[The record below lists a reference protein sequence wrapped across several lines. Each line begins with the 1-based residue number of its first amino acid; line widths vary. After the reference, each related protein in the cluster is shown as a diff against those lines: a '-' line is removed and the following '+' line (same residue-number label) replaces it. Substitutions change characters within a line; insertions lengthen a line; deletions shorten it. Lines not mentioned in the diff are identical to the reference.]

1 MLKLRKCHLA
11 AIGNRNARFSPVNL
25 DFTGDAGAVNSV
37 VFLEM
42 AAKDYIGGLSL
53 FDALARAEP
62 LLAKKSQRL
71 ASACSRLSDARA
83 TAYCV
88 LECETRIAGVS
99 EQPIIRII
107 GQVLQRRDATD
118 RSPVQRHFFT
128 FLPCEGLNFDDLPI
142 HGINSRQTSLSIDD
156 FRAWLREQ
164 RAKFQQRSSG
174 RGVPT
179 KNTCRNCVTLMLS
192 RSLFVCRWISTSARA
207 VSMTTSKSTALI
219 LEGLSTHFWILPCK
233 SAKADETVAVLQTF
247 LSEWLN
253 IGHLEDETLF
263 CEEFASSLGSLS
275 DAQTRWTKA
284 HET

>member
-25 DFTGDAGAVNSV
+25 DFTGDAAAVNSV
-37 VFLEM
+37 VFLENGGGKTTL
-42 AAKDYIGGLSL
+42 AAFLYLTLWPEQNHFLLKKAKD
-53 FDALARAEP
+53 
-62 LLAKKSQRL
+62 SQVRVADYL
-71 ASACSRLSDARA
+71 MPGQ

-118 RSPVQRHFFT
+118 RSPIQRHFFT
-128 FLPCEGLNFDDLPI
+128 FLPCEGLNLDDLPI

-164 RAKFQQRSSG
+164 RATFPAAELWEGSSNEEYLQKLRDIHAEPELVRVQVDLNKREG
-174 RGVPT
+174 GIDDHF
-179 KNTCRNCVTLMLS
+179 KEHCADS
-192 RSLFVCRWISTSARA
+192 RRFVHTFLDL
-207 VSMTTSKSTALI
+207 ALQ
-219 LEGLSTHFWILPCK
+219 
-233 SAKADETVAVLQTF
+233 SAKADETAAVLQTF

-263 CEEFASSLGSLS
+263 CEEFASSLV
-275 DAQTRWTKA
+275 
-284 HET
+284 